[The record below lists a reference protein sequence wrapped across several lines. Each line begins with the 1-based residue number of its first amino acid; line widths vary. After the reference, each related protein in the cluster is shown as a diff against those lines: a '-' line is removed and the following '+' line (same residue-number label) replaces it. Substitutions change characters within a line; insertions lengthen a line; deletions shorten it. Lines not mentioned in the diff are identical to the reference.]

1 MKTLLELD
9 LSKAIGQWSI
19 SGQKL
24 KQITLFLASGAFL
37 FFIAELIYTIA
48 SYTLPFK
55 AVPAESV
62 AVPAVSKANLES
74 LESFEN
80 KLKTRNLF
88 FSSVKIAPAAVA
100 VSGIEEKVKNLS
112 LIGIVATGE
121 PEAIVKDSALNQT
134 YFLKRYQKLRD
145 LEVKQVK
152 SNSIVLKSGKEEK
165 EIFLA

>member
-1 MKTLLELD
+1 MKNLFDLN
-9 LSKAIGQWSI
+9 LSKLIGQWPI

-24 KQITLFLASGAFL
+24 KQTALFLASVAFL
-37 FFIAELIYTIA
+37 FFIAEFIYAVT

-55 AVPAESV
+55 PVPAESMT
-62 AVPAVSKANLES
+62 VPPISKAGLEP
-74 LESFEN
+74 LETFEN
-80 KLKTRNLF
+80 KLKSRNLF
-88 FSSVKIAPAAVA
+88 FSSVKETPAVITAA
-100 VSGIEEKVKNLS
+100 GIEEKVKNLS

-121 PEAIVKDSALNQT
+121 PEAIVKDTAINQT

-152 SNSIVLKSGKEEK
+152 TNSIVLKSGKEEK

>member
-1 MKTLLELD
+1 MKSLLELD
-9 LSKAIGQWSI
+9 LAKIFGPRNI
-19 SGQKL
+19 SSQKMKRL
-24 KQITLFLASGAFL
+24 AMLLASGAFL
-37 FFIAELIYTIA
+37 FFVAELVYAIV

-62 AVPAVSKANLES
+62 VVPAVSKAGLEP
-74 LESFEN
+74 LENFEK

-88 FSSVKIAPAAVA
+88 FSSVKEIPVAVA
-100 VSGIEEKVKNLS
+100 AAGIEEKVKNLS

-152 SNSIVLKSGKEEK
+152 TNSIVLKSGKEEK

>member
-1 MKTLLELD
+1 MRNLLEYNLF
-9 LSKAIGQWSI
+9 KGIGQWEV
-19 SGQKL
+19 SGQKV
-24 KQITLFLASGAFL
+24 KKTTLLLAATAFFYFLAEACY
-37 FFIAELIYTIA
+37 AIA
-48 SYTLPFK
+48 SYALPFK
-55 AVPAESV
+55 TVPAQSV
-62 AVPAVSKANLES
+62 AVPAISKASLES
-74 LESFEN
+74 LETFEN

-88 FSSVKIAPAAVA
+88 FSSVKAAPVAVA
-100 VSGIEEKVKNLS
+100 VAGIEEKVKNLS

-165 EIFLA
+165 EIFLV